1 MRRVGGGEVPLETYA
16 RLQSDEAMPRAVLR
30 RMEIPRVVEDHPGA
44 DNLSC
49 GSDDKASP
57 RRFDH
62 WQSDLLQVVEF
73 QDTAHLGLLTRPRR
87 RALLRPERII
97 DPRQPVE
104 GESFQH

>member
-1 MRRVGGGEVPLETYA
+1 MSGEGMISRHPLTRPMAAAADVQRGDVVAVTRRT
-16 RLQSDEAMPRAVLR
+16 RLNE
-30 RMEIPRVVEDHPGA
+30 E
-44 DNLSC
+44 LSVRT
-49 GSDDKASP
+49 KASP

-73 QDTAHLGLLTRPRR
+73 QDTAHLGLLTRPRL